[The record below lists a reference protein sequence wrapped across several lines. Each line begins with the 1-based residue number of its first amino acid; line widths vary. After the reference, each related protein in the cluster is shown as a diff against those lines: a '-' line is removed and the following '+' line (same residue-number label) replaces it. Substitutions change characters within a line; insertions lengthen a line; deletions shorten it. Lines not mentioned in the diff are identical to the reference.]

1 MDKTLKEGYN
11 LACLKQMP
19 FVKNFTQVYGYYGV
33 VQSKRNGFVIF
44 INKYEQQLRNFDY
57 CFTKEAI
64 GQSDVVIK
72 TWVKY

>member
-1 MDKTLKEGYN
+1 MFKTNAVCEKFY
-11 LACLKQMP
+11 P
-19 FVKNFTQVYGYYGV
+19 GV
-33 VQSKRNGFVIF
+33 RLLWGLQSKRNGFVIF
-44 INKYEQQLRNFDY
+44 INKYEQHLRNFDC